1 MRVGDLVKLINGHW
15 IGIIVDFRITYDK
28 YGDAREKHA
37 IVNWNPDYPDEQ
49 EHLDDIEVIN
59 ESR

>member
-1 MRVGDLVKLINGHW
+1 MRIGDLVKLRGSTW
-15 IGIIVDFRITYDK
+15 IGILIEFYTLYDK
-28 YGDAREKHA
+28 YGDPYEKQA
-37 IVNWNPDYPDEQ
+37 IVNWGPNYPEEH